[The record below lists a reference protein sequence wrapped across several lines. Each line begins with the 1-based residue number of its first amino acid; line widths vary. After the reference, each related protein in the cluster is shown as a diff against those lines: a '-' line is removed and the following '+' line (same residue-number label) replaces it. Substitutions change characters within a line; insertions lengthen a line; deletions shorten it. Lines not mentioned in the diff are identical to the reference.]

1 MNNMIKLICER
12 RSVRNFNDKE
22 IPKDLLKEILNWGT
36 FAPNGMGRQSATI
49 IAITNKETIN
59 KIKKINS
66 SILNRSDF
74 DPFYNAQTIIV
85 VLANKNIPTYVKDGS
100 AVITNILNAAFSLG
114 IDSCWIDRA
123 KETFETNEGK
133 ELLKKWGLTNEY
145 EGIGNIALG
154 YRNGELPAPAKRKEN
169 YIIYD

>member
-12 RSVRNFNDKE
+12 RSVRNFSDKE
-22 IPKDLLKEILNWGT
+22 IPKDLLKEILNCGT